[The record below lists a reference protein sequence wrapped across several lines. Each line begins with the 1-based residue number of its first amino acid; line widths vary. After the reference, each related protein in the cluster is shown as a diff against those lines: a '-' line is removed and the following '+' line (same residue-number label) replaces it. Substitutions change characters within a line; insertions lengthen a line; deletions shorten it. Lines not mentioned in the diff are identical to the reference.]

1 MELPMSDKAEE
12 KTTDEEAQCF
22 LCGNTDQQFALFRI
36 LFKGQKRW
44 ACARCL
50 PVLIHGPH

>member
-1 MELPMSDKAEE
+1 MSEKAEE
-12 KTTDEEAQCF
+12 KGTEQETAECF
-22 LCGNTDQQFALFRI
+22 LCANTDQQFALFRI
-36 LFKGQKRW
+36 LFKGRKQW